1 MSFAKEVKSAM
12 HGYMH
17 GHDRNVPRRPGISV
31 VRPKLHED
39 NQENRE
45 LFSRWVRLHMR
56 DILSL
61 PEDKDLGRPRK
72 VLRYTRMNEHGG
84 EEYFHTIVLD
94 DVRLPATSAFQGVS
108 VRLDLENTRELRND
122 EEPVLRAGDKKMG
135 SEPMARSIFKPAV
148 GLFEEMRNGERTRS
162 RLPCPYHVAAWC

>member
-1 MSFAKEVKSAM
+1 MSFMKEVKSAM
-12 HGYMH
+12 HGH
-17 GHDRNVPRRPGISV
+17 ERNAPRRPGISV

-39 NQENRE
+39 NPENRE

-61 PEDKDLGRPRK
+61 PEDKDLGSPRK

-94 DVRLPATSAFQGVS
+94 DIRIPATNAFQQIS
-108 VRLDLENTRELRND
+108 HRLDLENTRELRND

-135 SEPMARSIFKPAV
+135 SEPMARDIFKPAV
-148 GLFEEMRNGERTRS
+148 GLFEEMRNGECTHS
-162 RLPCPYHVAAWC
+162 RLPCLHRVATRC